1 METKEMSSPK
11 NKTLGAF
18 AAGLMAA
25 TALVATVSVLPS
37 TPAVAQNQLHAA
49 AIDPSK
55 GFADLVDQVMPAV
68 VSVQVKYA
76 NVAASEDG
84 QAQGGKQMPGGMEDF
99 FKQFPQF
106 KNMPGMGQGQG
117 QGDQGGEGED
127 SHPNGGMAMGSGFII
142 SADGYAV
149 TNNHV
154 VKDADQVS
162 VTMKDGT
169 EYKAEVIGTDPKTDL
184 ALIKID
190 GKDKK
195 FDYVAFTKDEPRVGD
210 WVMAV
215 GNPFGLGGTVTTGI
229 VSALGRD
236 IGSGPYDNFMQI
248 DAAINRGNSGGPA
261 FNLEGEVVG
270 INTAI
275 FSPSGGSVGIGFAIP
290 ASTAQN
296 VIESLKE
303 NGKVTRGWLGVQ
315 IQPVTE
321 DIAESLGLKDAKG
334 AIVADVTEDSP
345 ALAAGVKQGDTILKI
360 DGKDVSDS
368 RDLSRRVAGIKP
380 GDAVPLTIVRDGK
393 TMDLEVKIGTMPD
406 DPKMASKDGKEDGEK
421 SVSLANLGLKVSPA
435 QDGAGVTVTEVAPGS
450 AAADLG
456 LKAGDTILEVAGT
469 EVHAPSDVRA
479 ALKAN
484 DKKKVLML
492 VKTDEGQRFIA
503 LPTAKG

>member
-1 METKEMSSPK
+1 MSSVT
-11 NKTLGAF
+11 NRKTLGAF

-25 TALVATVSVLPS
+25 TAFVTAASVLPS
-37 TPAVAQNQLHAA
+37 TPATAQNQLQAA
-49 AIDPSK
+49 AIDPTK
-55 GFADLVDQVMPAV
+55 GFGDLVDRVMPAV
-68 VSVQVKYA
+68 VSVQVKFA
-76 NVAASEDG
+76 NAAATSGDG
-84 QAQGGKQMPGGMEDF
+84 EGRQMPEGFEDF
-99 FKQFPQF
+99 LKQFPQF
-106 KNMPGMGQGQG
+106 KNGMPGMQGR
-117 QGDQGGEGED
+117 GDGEGERP
-127 SHPNGGMAMGSGFII
+127 HGGMGMGSGFII

-154 VKDADQVS
+154 VKDADEVS
-162 VTMKDGT
+162 VTVKDGT

-184 ALIKID
+184 ALIKIKAD
-190 GKDKK
+190 GKK
-195 FDYVAFTKDEPRVGD
+195 FDYVSFTKDEPRVGD

-290 ASTAQN
+290 ASTAEN
-296 VIESLKE
+296 IIESLKE
-303 NGKVTRGWLGVQ
+303 NGKVTRGWLGVS

-345 ALAAGVKQGDTILKI
+345 ALEAGVKQGDTILKI

-380 GDAVPLTIVRDGK
+380 GDEVPLTIVRDGK

-406 DPKMASKDGKEDGEK
+406 DPRMASKDDGKNADEK
-421 SVSLANLGLKVSPA
+421 SVSLAKLGLKVAPA
-435 QDGAGVTVTEVAPGS
+435 QDGAGVVVTDVASGS
-450 AAADLG
+450 AAEERG
-456 LKAGDTILEVAGT
+456 IKAGDTILEVAGT
-469 EVHAPSDVRA
+469 EVHDPADVRD

-484 DKKKVLML
+484 DKKRVLML
-492 VKTDEGQRFIA
+492 VKTQDGQRFIA

>member
-1 METKEMSSPK
+1 MPAIK

-25 TALVATVSVLPS
+25 TALVATVSVLPA
-37 TPAVAQNQLHAA
+37 TQAVAQNQLKADA
-49 AIDPSK
+49 VDPSK
-55 GFADLVDQVMPAV
+55 GFADLVDKVMPAV

-76 NVAASEDG
+76 NAAASGDE
-84 QAQGGKQMPGGMEDF
+84 QAQGKKMPGGMEEF

-106 KNMPGMGQGQG
+106 RDMPGMGG
-117 QGDQGGEGED
+117 QGGEGGED
-127 SHPNGGMAMGSGFII
+127 AHPKGGMAVGSGFII

-190 GKDKK
+190 GEGKK
-195 FDYVAFTKDEPRVGD
+195 FDYVAFTKGEPRVGD

-290 ASTAQN
+290 ASSAESI
-296 VIESLKE
+296 IESLKE

-315 IQPVTE
+315 IQPVTD

-334 AIVADVTEDSP
+334 AIVADVTEESP

-360 DGKDVSDS
+360 DGKDVTDS
-368 RDLSRRVAGIKP
+368 RDLSRKVAGIKP
-380 GDAVPLTIVRDGK
+380 GDAVPLTVVRDGK

-406 DPKMASKDGKEDGEK
+406 EPKMASKDGKEDSADK
-421 SVSLANLGLKVSPA
+421 SVSLANLGLKVAPA
-435 QDGAGVTVTEVAPGS
+435 QDGPGVTVTEVEPGS
-450 AAADLG
+450 AAAERG

-469 EVHAPSDVRA
+469 EVNAPSDVRT
-479 ALKAN
+479 ALKGI

-492 VKTDEGQRFIA
+492 VKTEDGQRFIA

>member
-1 METKEMSSPK
+1 MSAIK

-25 TALVATVSVLPS
+25 TALVATVSVLPA
-37 TPAVAQNQLHAA
+37 TQAVAQNQLKADA
-49 AIDPSK
+49 VDPSK
-55 GFADLVDQVMPAV
+55 GFADLVDKVMPAV

-76 NVAASEDG
+76 NAAASGDG
-84 QAQGGKQMPGGMEDF
+84 QAQGKKMPGGMEEF

-106 KNMPGMGQGQG
+106 RDLPGMGG
-117 QGDQGGEGED
+117 QGGEGGED
-127 SHPNGGMAMGSGFII
+127 AHPKGGMAVGSGFII

-190 GKDKK
+190 GEGKK
-195 FDYVAFTKDEPRVGD
+195 FDYVAFTKGEPRVGD

-290 ASTAQN
+290 ASSAESI
-296 VIESLKE
+296 IESLKE

-315 IQPVTE
+315 IQPVTD

-334 AIVADVTEDSP
+334 AIVADVTEESP

-360 DGKDVSDS
+360 DGKDVTDS
-368 RDLSRRVAGIKP
+368 RDLSRKVAGIKP

-393 TMDLEVKIGTMPD
+393 TMDLDVKIGTMPD
-406 DPKMASKDGKEDGEK
+406 DKKMAATDTKEDSADK
-421 SVSLANLGLKVSPA
+421 SVSLANLGLKVAPA
-435 QDGAGVTVTEVAPGS
+435 QDGPGVTVTEVEPGS
-450 AAADLG
+450 AAAERG

-469 EVHAPSDVRA
+469 EVNAPSEVRA
-479 ALKAN
+479 ALKDS

-492 VKTDEGQRFIA
+492 VKTEDGQRFIA

>member
-1 METKEMSSPK
+1 MSSPK

-37 TPAVAQNQLHAA
+37 TPAIAQNQLQAP

-55 GFADLVDQVMPAV
+55 GFADLVDRVMPAV

-76 NVAASEDG
+76 TVAAAEGDQS
-84 QAQGGKQMPGGMEDF
+84 QGSKQLPNGMEDF

-106 KNMPGMGQGQG
+106 RNMPGFGQGGQG
-117 QGDQGGEGED
+117 GQGGDQGGDGED

-190 GKDKK
+190 AKDKK
-195 FDYVAFTKDEPRVGD
+195 FDYVAFTKEEPRVGD

-296 VIESLKE
+296 VIESLKD

-315 IQPVTE
+315 IQPVTA

-334 AIVADVTEDSP
+334 AIVADVTEGSP

-360 DGKDVSDS
+360 DGKDVADS
-368 RDLSRRVAGIKP
+368 RDLSRKVAGIKP
-380 GDAVPLTIVRDGK
+380 GDAVPLTVVRDGK
-393 TMDLEVKIGTMPD
+393 TMDIEVKIGTMPD
-406 DPKMASKDGKEDGEK
+406 DPKMASKDPGTKEDTK
-421 SVSLANLGLKVSPA
+421 TVSLADLGLKVASA
-435 QDGAGVTVTEVAPGS
+435 QDGAGVTVMEVAPDS

>member
-1 METKEMSSPK
+1 MSNSTK

-25 TALVATVSVLPS
+25 TALVATVSVLPA
-37 TPAVAQNQLHAA
+37 TQAVAQNQLKADA
-49 AIDPSK
+49 VDPSK
-55 GFADLVDQVMPAV
+55 GFADLVDRVMPAV

-76 NVAASEDG
+76 NAAASDED
-84 QAQGGKQMPGGMEDF
+84 QAQGKRGMPNGMEDF

-106 KNMPGMGQGQG
+106 RDMPGMGGQG
-117 QGDQGGEGED
+117 GQGGEGD
-127 SHPNGGMAMGSGFII
+127 DAHPRGGMAVGSGFII

-162 VTMKDGT
+162 VTLKDGT
-169 EYKAEVIGTDPKTDL
+169 ELKAEVIGTDPKTDL

-190 GKDKK
+190 GEGKT
-195 FDYVAFTKDEPRVGD
+195 FDYVSFTKGEPRVGD

-290 ASTAQN
+290 ASSAESI
-296 VIESLKE
+296 IESLKE

-368 RDLSRRVAGIKP
+368 RDLSRKVAGIKP
-380 GDAVPLTIVRDGK
+380 GDAVPLTVVRDGK

-406 DPKMASKDGKEDGEK
+406 EPKMAAKDGKDAGDK
-421 SVSLANLGLKVSPA
+421 SVSLANLGLKVAPA
-435 QDGAGVTVTEVAPGS
+435 QDGPGVTVTEVEPGS
-450 AAADLG
+450 AAAERG
-456 LKAGDTILEVAGT
+456 LKVGDTILEVAGT

-479 ALKAN
+479 ALKGV
-484 DKKKVLML
+484 DKKRVLML
-492 VKTDEGQRFIA
+492 VKTEDGQRFIA

>member
-1 METKEMSSPK
+1 MSNFTK
-11 NKTLGAF
+11 NTTLGAF

-25 TALVATVSVLPS
+25 TALVGAVSVLPA
-37 TPAVAQNQLHAA
+37 TQAVAQNQLQAA

-55 GFADLVDQVMPAV
+55 GFADLVDRVMPAV

-76 NVAASEDG
+76 TVAATGED
-84 QAQGGKQMPGGMEDF
+84 QAQGGRQMPNGMEDF

-106 KNMPGMGQGQG
+106 RNMPGMGQGD
-117 QGDQGGEGED
+117 QGDED

-162 VTMKDGT
+162 VTMKDGA
-169 EYKAEVIGTDPKTDL
+169 EYKAEVIGTDAKTDL

-190 GKDKK
+190 AKDKK
-195 FDYVAFTKDEPRVGD
+195 FDYVSFTKDEPRVGD

-368 RDLSRRVAGIKP
+368 RDLSRKVAGIKP
-380 GDAVPLTIVRDGK
+380 GDSVPLTVVRDGK
-393 TMDLEVKIGTMPD
+393 TIDLDVKIGTMPD
-406 DPKMASKDGKEDGEK
+406 DKKMASKDAGKDEGDK
-421 SVSLANLGLKVSPA
+421 SVSLADLGLRVAPA
-435 QDGAGVTVTEVAPGS
+435 EDGPGVTVTDVAKGS
-450 AAADLG
+450 AAAGMG
-456 LKAGDTILEVAGT
+456 LKAGDTILEVAGQ

-484 DKKKVLML
+484 DKKKVLIL
-492 VKTDEGQRFIA
+492 VKTGEGQRFIA

>member
-1 METKEMSSPK
+1 MPAIK

-25 TALVATVSVLPS
+25 TALVATVSVLPA
-37 TPAVAQNQLHAA
+37 TQAVAQNQLKADA
-49 AIDPSK
+49 VDPSK
-55 GFADLVDQVMPAV
+55 GFADLVDKVMPAV

-76 NVAASEDG
+76 NAAASGDE
-84 QAQGGKQMPGGMEDF
+84 QAQGKKMPGGMEEF

-106 KNMPGMGQGQG
+106 RDMPGMPG
-117 QGDQGGEGED
+117 QGGEGED
-127 SHPNGGMAMGSGFII
+127 AHPKGGMAVGSGFII

-169 EYKAEVIGTDPKTDL
+169 EYDAEVIGTDPKTDL
-184 ALIKID
+184 ALIKLD

-195 FDYVAFTKDEPRVGD
+195 FDYVAFTKGEPRVGD

-290 ASTAQN
+290 ASSAESI
-296 VIESLKE
+296 IESLKE

-315 IQPVTE
+315 IQPVTD

-334 AIVADVTEDSP
+334 AIVADVTEESP

-360 DGKDVSDS
+360 DGKDVTDS
-368 RDLSRRVAGIKP
+368 RDLSRKVAGIKP
-380 GDAVPLTIVRDGK
+380 GDAVPLTVVRDGK

-406 DPKMASKDGKEDGEK
+406 EPKMASKDGKEDSADK
-421 SVSLANLGLKVSPA
+421 SVSLANLGLKVAPA
-435 QDGAGVTVTEVAPGS
+435 QDGPGVTVTEVEPGS
-450 AAADLG
+450 AAAERG

-469 EVHAPSDVRA
+469 EVNAPSDVRT
-479 ALKAN
+479 ALKGI
-484 DKKKVLML
+484 DKKTVLML
-492 VKTDEGQRFIA
+492 VKTEDGQRFIA

>member
-1 METKEMSSPK
+1 MSSAT
-11 NKTLGAF
+11 NRKTLGAF

-25 TALVATVSVLPS
+25 TAMVTAASVLPS
-37 TPAVAQNQLHAA
+37 TPATAQNQLQAA

-55 GFADLVDQVMPAV
+55 GFADLVDRVMPAV

-76 NVAASEDG
+76 NVAATEEDDQG
-84 QAQGGKQMPGGMEDF
+84 DAQKQMPNGMEEF

-106 KNMPGMGQGQG
+106 RDLPGMNGQGG
-117 QGDQGGEGED
+117 NED
-127 SHPNGGMAMGSGFII
+127 KHPRGGMAMGSGFII

-154 VKDADQVS
+154 VKDADEVS

-169 EYKAEVIGTDPKTDL
+169 EYKASVIGTDPKTDL
-184 ALIKID
+184 ALIKIKAD
-190 GKDKK
+190 GKK
-195 FDYVAFTKDEPRVGD
+195 FDHVSFTKEEPRVGD

-290 ASTAQN
+290 ASTAEN

-321 DIAESLGLKDAKG
+321 DIAESLGLKEAKG
-334 AIVADVTEDSP
+334 AIVANVTDDSP
-345 ALAAGVKQGDTILKI
+345 ALAAGIKQGDTILKL
-360 DGKDVSDS
+360 DGKEISDS
-368 RDLSRRVAGIKP
+368 RDLSRKVAGIKP
-380 GDAVPLTIVRDGK
+380 GDTVPMSVVRDGK
-393 TMDLEVKIGTMPD
+393 TVELEVKIGTMPD
-406 DPKMASKDGKEDGEK
+406 DPKLASSDAGKGDSEK
-421 SVSLANLGLKVSPA
+421 SVSLAALGLKVAPA
-435 QDGAGVTVTEVAPGS
+435 QDGAGVTVLEVAPDS
-450 AAADLG
+450 AAAERG

-484 DKKKVLML
+484 DKKRVLML
-492 VKTDEGQRFIA
+492 VKTDDGQRFIA

>member
-1 METKEMSSPK
+1 MPAIK

-25 TALVATVSVLPS
+25 TALVATVSVLPA
-37 TPAVAQNQLHAA
+37 TQAVAQNQLKADA
-49 AIDPSK
+49 VDPSK
-55 GFADLVDQVMPAV
+55 GFADLVDKVMPAV

-76 NVAASEDG
+76 NAAASGDE
-84 QAQGGKQMPGGMEDF
+84 QAQGKKMPGGMEEF

-106 KNMPGMGQGQG
+106 RDMPGMPG
-117 QGDQGGEGED
+117 QGGEGGED
-127 SHPNGGMAMGSGFII
+127 AHPKGGMAVGSGFII

-190 GKDKK
+190 GEGKK
-195 FDYVAFTKDEPRVGD
+195 FDYVAFTKGEPRVGD

-290 ASTAQN
+290 ASSAESI
-296 VIESLKE
+296 IESLKE

-315 IQPVTE
+315 IQPVTD

-334 AIVADVTEDSP
+334 AIVADVTEESP

-360 DGKDVSDS
+360 DGKDVTDS
-368 RDLSRRVAGIKP
+368 RDLSRKVAGIKP

-406 DPKMASKDGKEDGEK
+406 EPKMASKDGKEDSADK
-421 SVSLANLGLKVSPA
+421 SVSLANLGLKVAPA
-435 QDGAGVTVTEVAPGS
+435 QDGPGVTVTEVEPGS
-450 AAADLG
+450 AAAERG

-469 EVHAPSDVRA
+469 EVNAPSDVRT
-479 ALKAN
+479 ALKGI

-492 VKTDEGQRFIA
+492 VKTEDGQRFIA

>member
-1 METKEMSSPK
+1 MSNSTK

-25 TALVATVSVLPS
+25 TALVATVSVLPA
-37 TPAVAQNQLHAA
+37 TQAVAQNQLKADA
-49 AIDPSK
+49 VDPSK
-55 GFADLVDQVMPAV
+55 GFADLVDRVMPAV

-76 NVAASEDG
+76 NAAASDED
-84 QAQGGKQMPGGMEDF
+84 QAQGRKMPGGMEDF

-106 KNMPGMGQGQG
+106 RDLPGMGGQG
-117 QGDQGGEGED
+117 GGED
-127 SHPNGGMAMGSGFII
+127 QQRRGGMAVGSGFII

-162 VTMKDGT
+162 VTMKDGS
-169 EYKAEVIGTDPKTDL
+169 ELKAEVIGTDPKTDL

-190 GKDKK
+190 GEGKK
-195 FDYVAFTKDEPRVGD
+195 FDFVSFTKGEPRVGD

-290 ASTAQN
+290 ASSAESI
-296 VIESLKE
+296 IESLKE

-345 ALAAGVKQGDTILKI
+345 ALAAGVKQGDTILQI

-368 RDLSRRVAGIKP
+368 RDLSRKVAGIKP
-380 GDAVPLTIVRDGK
+380 GDSVPLTVIRDGK

-406 DPKMASKDGKEDGEK
+406 EPKMASKDSKDAGDK
-421 SVSLANLGLKVSPA
+421 SVSLANLGLKVAPA
-435 QDGAGVTVTEVAPGS
+435 QDGPGVTVTEVEAGS
-450 AAADLG
+450 AAAEMG

-479 ALKAN
+479 ALKTN

-492 VKTDEGQRFIA
+492 VKTEGGQRFIA